1 MCRCYGQQRLYL
13 LFWVLRPAHF
23 SATVFL
29 MLNDC
34 TEAASKYDRYVIVYR
49 KRVQNISQ
57 YRIVH
62 LSWFLLWRPFVYVCL
77 DEDKESSHAPLS
89 PTNLLSL
96 ALLFISRFINM

>member
-1 MCRCYGQQRLYL
+1 
-13 LFWVLRPAHF
+13 
-23 SATVFL
+23 

-49 KRVQNISQ
+49 KRIQNISQ

-77 DEDKESSHAPLS
+77 DEDKESSHAPPYLRQIFS
-89 PTNLLSL
+89 P
-96 ALLFISRFINM
+96 